1 MFLSFGVLGSLFRVL
16 SFVYAYGGVIIHA
29 IVIVIKKKVI
39 VRIFN

>member
-16 SFVYAYGGVIIHA
+16 SFVYAYGVVIIHA